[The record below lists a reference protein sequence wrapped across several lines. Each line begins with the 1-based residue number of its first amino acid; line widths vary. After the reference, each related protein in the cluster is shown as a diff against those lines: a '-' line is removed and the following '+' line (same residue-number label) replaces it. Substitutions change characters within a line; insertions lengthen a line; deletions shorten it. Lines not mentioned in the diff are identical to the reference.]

1 MFIDPAEFEASAK
14 VTQVITSQHIIMIMS
29 MIALI
34 IIFSLFSF
42 LLSRKNLHQSEDLIF
57 NESNLYYVTLLL
69 FAIFAIANIVLFR
82 NFLLDPTN
90 IYRAIFLGEYLGR
103 DLVDTSNLSSFVN
116 LVLPLTI
123 LSISG
128 ILNTNN
134 KIYYFIIFIVFLSCL
149 LRAFLNYER
158 LAIIEFFIAFFTTY
172 IFFRGLPKYLS
183 SSGAIVLPI
192 LLVVFFGIFEYFR
205 SWNFYQ
211 YYYDNFWQFS
221 YDRVVLYYLTALNNG
236 AIFYE
241 YSDLS
246 VPYFSIISLWQF
258 PLINLESVF
267 SINPDFKNLL
277 YIYGNPEFNNVAGIF
292 ALLIDYG
299 FLISIILVSIYGLI
313 SGYIYESYNK
323 NNLSGLLFF
332 PLILLSTLEIIRIAY
347 LGIPRSFISII
358 ILIVIYLSK
367 NYLIKKF

>member
-1 MFIDPAEFEASAK
+1 MSHSIKRKGRILYLNPAFILSIVLLFCFSFLFIDPAEFEASAK

-172 IFFRGLPKYLS
+172 IFL
-183 SSGAIVLPI
+183 GA
-192 LLVVFFGIFEYFR
+192 YQ
-205 SWNFYQ
+205 NFCHLQ
-211 YYYDNFWQFS
+211 
-221 YDRVVLYYLTALNNG
+221 AL
-236 AIFYE
+236 
-241 YSDLS
+241 
-246 VPYFSIISLWQF
+246 
-258 PLINLESVF
+258 
-267 SINPDFKNLL
+267 
-277 YIYGNPEFNNVAGIF
+277 
-292 ALLIDYG
+292 
-299 FLISIILVSIYGLI
+299 
-313 SGYIYESYNK
+313 
-323 NNLSGLLFF
+323 
-332 PLILLSTLEIIRIAY
+332 
-347 LGIPRSFISII
+347 
-358 ILIVIYLSK
+358 
-367 NYLIKKF
+367 

>member
-1 MFIDPAEFEASAK
+1 
-14 VTQVITSQHIIMIMS
+14 MIMS

-149 LRAFLNYER
+149 LRL
-158 LAIIEFFIAFFTTY
+158 
-172 IFFRGLPKYLS
+172 
-183 SSGAIVLPI
+183 
-192 LLVVFFGIFEYFR
+192 
-205 SWNFYQ
+205 
-211 YYYDNFWQFS
+211 
-221 YDRVVLYYLTALNNG
+221 
-236 AIFYE
+236 
-241 YSDLS
+241 
-246 VPYFSIISLWQF
+246 
-258 PLINLESVF
+258 
-267 SINPDFKNLL
+267 FKL
-277 YIYGNPEFNNVAGIF
+277 
-292 ALLIDYG
+292 
-299 FLISIILVSIYGLI
+299 
-313 SGYIYESYNK
+313 
-323 NNLSGLLFF
+323 
-332 PLILLSTLEIIRIAY
+332 
-347 LGIPRSFISII
+347 
-358 ILIVIYLSK
+358 
-367 NYLIKKF
+367 